1 MKKRIIIV
9 ISLLLFIICY
19 AIGCDGLYNLTVGK
33 DDVKFFEE
41 IYLRHTSGKVPKD
54 TFRIST
60 VERCLNGSWRIS
72 IINTKGDVVSV
83 FAASRYDEY
92 PIVYFT
98 PVNHSGIYGYAKVN
112 WQSISSS
119 SSVDFKNGPLVID
132 SKCFDPKNSP
142 TINKTINA
150 RALYVSSSEGK
161 IGNIGLSSDAPAKTI
176 ASVLH
181 LRRDKKI
188 LLKSGDV
195 FYENINCLDA
205 NVSLGSYGI
214 GAKPILSG
222 WKKIKKKNGAW
233 QEGKINNGVWIAE
246 KGTHI
251 WRIDMEADLF
261 EGRISGSP
269 KFLNNIGLIIDKKS
283 GKTYGRKVEFMYKSE
298 CTDSYSLEQ
307 HNNYLEHEL
316 DFFQTSKTKSL
327 NDTDYRYLYIYS
339 TNNPSSFDLMFSTYG
354 SGVVM
359 NNSSIDNIQIEGFA
373 CHGIGAGSN
382 VKITNCDIHYVGGAQ
397 HVSTNVWTRYGNGV
411 EFYLSEN
418 KKNGYV
424 ANNRVS
430 NVFDCGMTIQGNAS
444 HTLVAKDIVIERNVI
459 DSCRQSFEFFLNDG
473 DEKNVMDCKNCYF
486 RGNLCLNAGKNGF
499 GCPERRDLHIL
510 SYQKNHKSTFVIEN
524 NLFFGGNGLYCAMF
538 PNLIFF
544 GKRNKYYFVDNA
556 ILWSQGFRGKN
567 MIAYD
572 KGGVYK
578 KNVNKYCSAI
588 ATVELIQCSSSEY
601 VKYLKESKE
610 IFSKR

>member
-9 ISLLLFIICY
+9 IGLLFIICY
-19 AIGCDGLYNLTVGK
+19 AIGCDGLNNLSIGK
-33 DDVKFFEE
+33 DDVKFFDE

-72 IINTKGDVVSV
+72 IINAKGEVVSG
-83 FAASRYDEY
+83 FAASQYDEY
-92 PIVYFT
+92 PIVYLT
-98 PVNHSGIYGYAKVN
+98 PANKSGIYGYAKVN
-112 WQSISSS
+112 WQSIPSS
-119 SSVDFKNGPLVID
+119 SSVDFSKEQLIVD

-150 RALYVSSSEGK
+150 RAFYVSSSEGK
-161 IGNIGLSSDAPAKTI
+161 IGNLGLSSDAPAPSI

-205 NVSLGSYGI
+205 NATLGSYGT

-222 WKKIKKKNGAW
+222 WKILKKKSGAW
-233 QEGKINNGVWIAE
+233 QEGKMSNGVWISE

-251 WRIDMEADLF
+251 WRIDLEADLF
-261 EGRISGSP
+261 EGRLKGNS
-269 KFLNNIGLIIDKKS
+269 KFLNDIGLIMDKKS
-283 GKTYGRKVEFMYKSE
+283 RKTYGRKVEFMYKSE
-298 CTDSYSLEQ
+298 CTDPYSSEQ
-307 HNNYLEHEL
+307 NNNYLEHEL
-316 DFFQTSKTKSL
+316 DFFQTSKIKSL
-327 NDTDYRYLYIYS
+327 NDKDYRYLYIYS
-339 TNNPSSFDLMFSTYG
+339 TNDPSSLDLMFSTYG

-359 NNSSIDNIQIEGFA
+359 NNSSIDDIQIEGFG

-382 VKITNCDIHYVGGAQ
+382 VKITNCEIRYVGGSQ
-397 HVSTNVWTRYGNGV
+397 HVSYNVWARYGNGV

-418 KKNGYV
+418 KENGYV

-430 NVFDCGMTIQGNAS
+430 KVFDCGMTIQGNAT
-444 HTLVAKDIVIERNVI
+444 HTLVAKDIVIEKNVI

-473 DEKNVMDCKNCYF
+473 DEKNVMDCKNCCF

-499 GCPERRDLHIL
+499 GCPEKRDLHIL

-538 PNLIFF
+538 PDLMSW
-544 GKRNKYYFVDNA
+544 GSKNKYYFVDNV
-556 ILWSQGFRGKN
+556 ILWNQGFRGKN

-572 KGGVYK
+572 KGGMHN
-578 KNVNKYCSAI
+578 KNINKYCSAI
-588 ATVELIQCSSSEY
+588 ATVKLVQCSSSEY
-601 VKYLKESKE
+601 EKYLNESKE
-610 IFSKR
+610 SFSKR